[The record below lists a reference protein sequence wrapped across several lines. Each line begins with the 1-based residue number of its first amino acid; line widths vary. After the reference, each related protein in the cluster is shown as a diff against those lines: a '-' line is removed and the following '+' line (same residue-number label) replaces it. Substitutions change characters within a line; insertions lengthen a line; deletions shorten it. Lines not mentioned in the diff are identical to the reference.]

1 MAGAP
6 LRSLLVVA
14 ALVLGVTKLTSFRG
28 AFSVPPRNPNSRGV
42 TGRGAQPAKGAVIE
56 VEPKAEAET
65 KPVVESTALNKTDE
79 ELAQKEKRV
88 RVFAKT
94 AETKKRVEEKKK
106 RLQSQ
111 AADSESPT
119 ESAQSETPLIDFKG
133 LAAQSIK
140 MSEEA
145 QKEAKSKNNELEV
158 FAAEAKETFFGL
170 AAVGLEAISGVPPL
184 ILASA
189 GAATLVLILLLGS
202 AKPGNVESRPSSV
215 TSAPTVVSVKP
226 QVVPAPVVE
235 TPQTQE
241 VKPSSLPL
249 PAVSPKST
257 PSPLG
262 RNLANSA
269 ANVLRSIAD
278 GLPVAEQAAEDGVPV
293 VESAFQWASSL
304 NSNNAEQKVENDL
317 LPVVGKAAEG
327 AIRLGLQVGS
337 GGLDLIGKTLPAA
350 EEALGK
356 AVDTGLPLA
365 QSALHD
371 AASNARR
378 VAAEGISFG
387 DSNPYLQ
394 GVASNM
400 PLILNATAGA
410 LDATADMA
418 PTVKSAVGY
427 VAEAAT
433 PVAQAVLSTASD
445 LARDAS
451 NIPSSTVEGGASKLV
466 EVAKAAP
473 SLADSARQSLS
484 AAVAKV
490 PTTQAASVASAASAS
505 DL

>member
-1 MAGAP
+1 MAGTR
-6 LRSLLVVA
+6 LRSLLIVA

-28 AFSVPPRNPNSRGV
+28 AFSAPPRNPNSRGL

-65 KPVVESTALNKTDE
+65 KPVVESTALNKTE
-79 ELAQKEKRV
+79 EVAQKEKRE
-88 RVFAKT
+88 RVVAKT

-111 AADSESPT
+111 AAESST
-119 ESAQSETPLIDFKG
+119 ESAQSEEPLIDFKG

-202 AKPGNVESRPSSV
+202 AKPGNVESRPSPV

-226 QVVPAPVVE
+226 PVVPAPSVVE

-241 VKPSSLPL
+241 VKPSLP
-249 PAVSPKST
+249 PAVAAKST

-262 RNLANSA
+262 RSLANSA

-427 VAEAAT
+427 VANAFT

-451 NIPSSTVEGGASKLV
+451 NIPSSTVEGGATKLL
-466 EVAKAAP
+466 EAAKAAP
-473 SLADSARQSLS
+473 SLADSARQALS

-490 PTTQAASVASAASAS
+490 PTTQATSVASAS